1 MKQLR
6 DDYTIKASEPYT
18 KAIVKYVT
26 EKIGCN
32 YLIKQI
38 DVEMDSNKNE
48 IDFFKIKLL
57 DIIKNNNIK
66 LVLDIHGASENRP
79 FDIELGTLYNLSADF
94 STINE
99 LKEAFIENGITNVE
113 INNPFKGGGITQF
126 IYANTDIDVI
136 QIEINRKYRDINKS
150 EKLKQVC
157 DCLIRFIEQYNKY
170 IKD

>member
-1 MKQLR
+1 
-6 DDYTIKASEPYT
+6 
-18 KAIVKYVT
+18 
-26 EKIGCN
+26 
-32 YLIKQI
+32 
-38 DVEMDSNKNE
+38 MD
-48 IDFFKIKLL
+48 KL
-57 DIIKNNNIK
+57 
-66 LVLDIHGASENRP
+66 LVLDIHGASENRL

-99 LKEAFIENGITNVE
+99 LKESFIENVITNVE